1 MVGKK
6 ENKPTSILTCGLVV
20 ADIRENIFCGGC
32 LAVSS
37 EEMPAV
43 GVMILIL
50 ENFEKINV
58 VCSFKILFLLCICIC
73 YHAWLSMKILKNMY
87 TQITLRITR

>member
-1 MVGKK
+1 MKVIQLVHSRAVVWTQASGSRRLHSGLLLFKKLNMVGKK

-32 LAVSS
+32 LAIGS

-50 ENFEKINV
+50 EN
-58 VCSFKILFLLCICIC
+58 
-73 YHAWLSMKILKNMY
+73 
-87 TQITLRITR
+87 